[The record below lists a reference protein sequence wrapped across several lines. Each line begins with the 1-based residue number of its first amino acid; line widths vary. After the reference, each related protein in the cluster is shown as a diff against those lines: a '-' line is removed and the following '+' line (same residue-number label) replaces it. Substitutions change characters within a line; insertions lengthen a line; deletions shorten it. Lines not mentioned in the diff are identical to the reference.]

1 MKRIINV
8 LLVVMMLVGIT
19 ACGKENFDSS
29 TSSTTRESSVSGI
42 ELPADKFD

>member
-8 LLVVMMLVGIT
+8 LLIVMAFTVMT

-29 TSSTTRESSVSGI
+29 SSSTTRESSVSGI